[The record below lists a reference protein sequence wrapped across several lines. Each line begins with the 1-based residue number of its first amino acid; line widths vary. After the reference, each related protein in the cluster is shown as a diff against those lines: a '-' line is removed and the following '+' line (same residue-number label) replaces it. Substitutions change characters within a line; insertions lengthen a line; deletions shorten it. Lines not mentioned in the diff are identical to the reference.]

1 MTPPEAIIEP
11 DLPIIDPHHHLWDLR
26 ALLGSFPEPLHPFL
40 ETVGLSAHYTFDQ
53 FLAEQF
59 GYFLGR
65 LHSTPEGDGTLL
77 DHTVVLYGSSNS
89 RTHQNRN
96 YPLVLAGGSKLGL
109 KHGHYRRY
117 GNDVP
122 LSNLFVTMLDRIG
135 VPLEGFSDSTA
146 EMSDLL
152 A

>member
-1 MTPPEAIIEP
+1 MAHGAGKAGGAE
-11 DLPIIDPHHHLWDLR
+11 R
-26 ALLGSFPEPLHPFL
+26 LGK
-40 ETVGLSAHYTFDQ
+40 FDQ

-59 GYFLGR
+59 GYFLQR
-65 LHSTPEGDGTLL
+65 LHETSEGDGTLL
-77 DHTVVLYGSSNS
+77 DHTLVLYGSSNS

-96 YPLVLAGGSKLGL
+96 YPLVLAGGTGLGL

-135 VPLEGFSDSTA
+135 VPVKGFADSTA